1 MDWRK
6 KMRFKHNKKRNP
18 AFIFEALTREFAK
31 ATLNKDAAY
40 GQKIRKVIKEVF
52 NKNKLM
58 YKELKLYKAILET
71 REVDFI
77 TAEKIL
83 YEVRRAYSTFNNKEL
98 HDEHTEAIHT
108 INHELTPSMFQNYVS
123 NYKNLATAY
132 QIFHEDD
139 INVKNKVLLE
149 KKIVQSMVV
158 KNEKEIE
165 EQEPLDEVVIKTFI
179 KKFNK
184 TFGSLLTE
192 QKTLISKYMG
202 SLDADDTEL
211 RLFINEELGRLKE
224 KLKEHLTIEEFKT
237 DESMAEKAMVVL
249 GLLEDFKNNRD
260 YKKADL
266 VLILRTQDLVKE
278 IQQ

>member
-1 MDWRK
+1 
-6 KMRFKHNKKRNP
+6 MRFKHNKKRNP

>member
-1 MDWRK
+1 
-6 KMRFKHNKKRNP
+6 MRFRHNKKRNP

-31 ATLNKDAAY
+31 ATLNKDTTY

-58 YKELKLYKAILET
+58 HKELKLYKAILET

-83 YEVRRAYSTFNNKEL
+83 FEVRRAYSTFNNKEL
-98 HDEHTEAIHT
+98 HDEHTEAIHA
-108 INHELTPSMFQNYVS
+108 INHELTPSVFQNYVS
-123 NYKNLATAY
+123 NYKSLATAY

-139 INVKNKVLLE
+139 VNVKNKVLLE

-158 KNEKEIE
+158 KKVSDLEAE
-165 EQEPLDEVVIKTFI
+165 EPLDEVVVKTFI

-184 TFGSLLTE
+184 TFGALLSE

-202 SLDADDTEL
+202 SIDADNTEL
-211 RLFINEELGRLKE
+211 LIFINEELGRLKE
-224 KLKEHLTIEEFKT
+224 TIKESLTIEEF
-237 DESMAEKAMVVL
+237 ESDKEMSQKAVK
-249 GLLEDFKNNRD
+249 LLKILEGFKDKRE
-260 YKKADL
+260 YKKEDL
-266 VLILRTQDLVKE
+266 IMLLKTQELVKE

>member
-1 MDWRK
+1 
-6 KMRFKHNKKRNP
+6 MRFKHNKKRNP

-249 GLLEDFKNNRD
+249 GLLEDFKNKRD